1 MILNAY
7 FQCLKLFDSI
17 DGISKLMKS
26 AVLMTL
32 FLFLLHHNSSA
43 QAYQQTVHHAF
54 QYTGSESDPIGKT
67 GESSLPSVFSLK
79 SESLKKDF
87 SYKQTYRF
95 SRALMSTRKD
105 TVPEPLRVMYKSMMI
120 PGWGQAVN
128 KQYWKIPIIYAA
140 LGGVIGYTFYLDG
153 KYDDYRAAYY
163 NSFANPDQ
171 GTYTDQK
178 FGPTPGY
185 LENVVA
191 SQLRH
196 NRNYYRNTRDLMVVM
211 TGLAYGLNIL
221 DAYIFAHLRDFDV
234 SDDLSINAGSSVNG
248 NYSTITLTFNF

>member
-1 MILNAY
+1 MLYLTIQVQA
-7 FQCLKLFDSI
+7 QS
-17 DGISKLMKS
+17 
-26 AVLMTL
+26 V
-32 FLFLLHHNSSA
+32 HHTQIEGANFP
-43 QAYQQTVHHAF
+43 TVHSNSDSASVVSWKDSF
-54 QYTGSESDPIGKT
+54 TKFTVAPVFNSELSD
-67 GESSLPSVFSLK
+67 
-79 SESLKKDF
+79 
-87 SYKQTYRF
+87 RF
-95 SRALMSTRKD
+95 SNSFRSSRKD
-105 TVPEPLRVMYKSMMI
+105 TVPEPIGVMYKSMMI

-140 LGGVIGYTFYLDG
+140 LGGVIGYTIYLDI

-163 NSFANPDQ
+163 NSFADPDE

-185 LENVVA
+185 LQNLVP
-191 SQLRH
+191 SQLRY

-234 SDDLSINAGSSVNG
+234 SDDLSIKAQPSYNG
-248 NYSTITLTFNF
+248 GYSAVTLTFNF